1 MSFPTE
7 WLHDF
12 LVFRAHISP
21 AVLLVTYYVGALLIP
36 VLVYDV
42 SRRFNQRLARED
54 WKVPDRYRTQLLAR
68 RGRVIG
74 YALLALLLG
83 ELAWRMMF
91 EFLVAYFQ
99 MHEALTG
106 MSGA

>member
-1 MSFPTE
+1 MSTPTE

-12 LVFRAHISP
+12 LVFQVHISP
-21 AVLLVTYYVGALLIP
+21 AVLLVAYYVGALLIP
-36 VLVYDV
+36 VLVYDM

-54 WKVPDRYRTQLLAR
+54 WRVPDRYKGGLLAR

-74 YALLALLLG
+74 YAVVALLLG

-99 MHEALTG
+99 MHEALTR
-106 MSGA
+106 MSGS

>member
-1 MSFPTE
+1 MSTPTE

-12 LVFRAHISP
+12 LVFQVHISP
-21 AVLLVTYYVGALLIP
+21 AVLLVAYYVGALLIP
-36 VLVYDV
+36 VLVYDM

-54 WKVPDRYRTQLLAR
+54 WRVPDRYKAGLLAR

-74 YALLALLLG
+74 YAVVALLLG

-99 MHEALTG
+99 MHEALTR
-106 MSGA
+106 MSGS

>member
-1 MSFPTE
+1 VSTPTE

-12 LVFRAHISP
+12 LVFQVHISP
-21 AVLLVTYYVGALLIP
+21 AVLLVAYYVGALLIP
-36 VLVYDV
+36 VLVYDM

-54 WKVPDRYRTQLLAR
+54 WRVPDRYKAGMLAR

-74 YALLALLLG
+74 YALVALLLG

-99 MHEALTG
+99 MHEALTR
-106 MSGA
+106 MSGS

>member
-1 MSFPTE
+1 MSTPTE

-12 LVFRAHISP
+12 LVFQVHISP
-21 AVLLVTYYVGALLIP
+21 AVLLVAYYVGALLIP
-36 VLVYDV
+36 VLVYDM

-54 WKVPDRYRTQLLAR
+54 WRVPDRYKAGMLAR

-74 YALLALLLG
+74 YALVALLLG

-99 MHEALTG
+99 MHEALTR
-106 MSGA
+106 MSGS